1 MIKRNWK
8 RIVLVVGLIIV
19 AAGGYVGYRAI
30 TSRNQQSAAIT
41 DIQIERAQLGDLEA
55 TVGATGKVRANQ
67 SAVLSWETTGTVER
81 VAVSL
86 GQKVKKD
93 DVLAE
98 LEQTSLPES
107 VILAQADLLDA
118 QQTLDDLLNSHL
130 AQAEALIALEDAQQ
144 AVGDLDNYDVDLTAA
159 EKAVVDAQ
167 DAVDKAQRNV
177 YISQSTA
184 GQADIDAAYL
194 QTLMANNALETA
206 QKAYEPYENR
216 PLTSV
221 SRARFQAELSAAKKS
236 YDDAIRK
243 YHALTSTA
251 DQQGQAVADA
261 DLAAAKAQLA
271 ESQRGL
277 DRIQNGRTPGDAAR
291 LKAQLEDAQRKWER
305 VKDGPDPSEI
315 AAAEAKVAA
324 AQATLNQ
331 AKIIAPFDGTITS
344 DDTRPGDDITQG
356 LTAFRVDDLTRLFVD
371 IQVSEIDIS
380 KIQVD
385 QPARLTFD
393 ALPDK
398 VYAGKVVEVGRIGVD
413 DSGIAKFDVTVEV
426 SEPDDAILTGMTA
439 TVEVVSMQLKAVL
452 LIPNQSIRVEGGKQV
467 VYVMRPATGMQPVE
481 IKLGAS
487 SEAYSQ
493 VVAGD
498 LKEGDRI
505 VLNPASLTQAGNQG
519 QNSFFM
525 MRRVTGGGGGP
536 GGPGGGGGS
545 DRQGGGAPSGGSQ
558 P

>member
-8 RIVLVVGLIIV
+8 RIVLVVGLVVV
-19 AAGGYVGYRAI
+19 AVGGYVGYQMM
-30 TSRNQQSAAIT
+30 TGRNQRTAAFT
-41 DIQIERAQLGDLEA
+41 NVQIEPAQLGDLEA

-67 SAVLSWETTGTVER
+67 SAILSWETTGTVGS

-86 GQKVKKD
+86 GQVVKKD

-98 LEQTSLPES
+98 LEQTSLPEI

-118 QQTLDDLLNSHL
+118 QQALDDLLNSHL
-130 AQAEALIALEDAQQ
+130 AQADALIALEDAQQ
-144 AVGDLDNYDVDLTAA
+144 AVGDLDNYDVDRSGA

-167 DAVDKAQRNV
+167 EAVDKAQRDV

-194 QTLMANNALETA
+194 QTLMADNALEA
-206 QKAYEPYENR
+206 AKKAYEPYENR

-221 SRARFQAELSAAKKS
+221 TRARFQAELSAAQKS
-236 YDDAIRK
+236 YDDAVRN

-251 DQQGQAVADA
+251 DKQGQAVAEA
-261 DLAAAKAQLA
+261 ELAAAGAQLA
-271 ESQRGL
+271 ESQREL

-291 LKAQLEDAQRKWER
+291 LQAQLEDAQRKWER

-315 AAAEAKVAA
+315 AAAEANVAA

-331 AKIIAPFDGTITS
+331 AKIIAPFDGTITAS
-344 DDTRPGDDITQG
+344 DARPGDDITEG
-356 LTAFRVDDLTRLFVD
+356 LTAFRVDDVTRLFVD

-393 ALPDK
+393 ALPDQ

-426 SEPDDAILTGMTA
+426 SEPDEAILTGMTA
-439 TVEVVSMQLKAVL
+439 TVEIIAMQLKAVL
-452 LIPNQSIRVEGGKQV
+452 LVPNQSIRVEDGKQV
-467 VYVMRPATGMQPVE
+467 VYVMRAQAGMQPVE

-487 SEAYSQ
+487 SDAYSQ
-493 VVAGD
+493 VVSGD
-498 LKEGDRI
+498 LKEGDRV
-505 VLNPASLTQAGNQG
+505 VLNPASLTQSGDQG
-519 QNSFFM
+519 PGGFFM
-525 MRRVTGGGGGP
+525 MRRVTGGGGGGP
-536 GGPGGGGGS
+536 DEQPGGGPPPGGN
-545 DRQGGGAPSGGSQ
+545 Q